1 MKKEG
6 TVYFIQPTEL
16 INTNKYKIGMSREND
31 LCRLKKYHKGTRF
44 ICVMSCKYPV
54 TLESILKTCFKSKYK
69 LIAGSEY
76 FEGNQDEMLEDFLE
90 IIKENKN
97 DNLKDKEIEI
107 DNEKTNNVEIN
118 KEENINIIDD
128 NIEIKLIDTDD
139 TNKKMKSCK
148 ICDKSYKSYNSLWNH
163 NKNFHTKKKEINKPK
178 EINKNII
185 ITDEKYTC
193 VYCDKPFSTR
203 QNKWKH
209 QKLVCKDKNKKSEIE
224 ELKEKVN
231 TQINLHDNLIKIIE
245 KLANSNI
252 N

>member
-1 MKKEG
+1 MKSEG

-16 INTNKYKIGMSREND
+16 INTKKYKIGMSREND

-76 FEGNQDEMLEDFLE
+76 FEGNEDEMLEDFLE

-97 DNLKDKEIEI
+97 DNVKDKEIKNDK
-107 DNEKTNNVEIN
+107 DNINIEIN
-118 KEENINIIDD
+118 KEENINIIDN
-128 NIEIKLIDTDD
+128 NIEIKLIDNDEI
-139 TNKKMKSCK
+139 NKKIKYCG
-148 ICDKSYKSYNSLWNH
+148 ICDKSYKNYKCLWNH
-163 NKNFHTKKKEINKPK
+163 NKKFHTKKINKPK
-178 EINKNII
+178 EMNKNII

-193 VYCDKPFSTR
+193 IYCDKPFSTR

-209 QKLVCKDKNKKSEIE
+209 QKSVCKEKNKKTEIE

-245 KLANSNI
+245 KLANSN
-252 N
+252 NN